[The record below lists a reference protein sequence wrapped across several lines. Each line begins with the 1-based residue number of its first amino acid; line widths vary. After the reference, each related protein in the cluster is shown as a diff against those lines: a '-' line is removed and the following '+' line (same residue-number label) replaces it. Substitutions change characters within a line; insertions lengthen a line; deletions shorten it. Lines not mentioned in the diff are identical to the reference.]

1 MKILICDDDPMTLKA
16 LEFQFKKDGYDVVKA
31 TNGKDAMQILT
42 DDKEVN
48 FLVTDLYMP
57 MNSGL
62 ELITHVRDTLK
73 SKMPIM
79 ILTRANVEDTIKHA
93 FDLGANGYLTKPFKL
108 EDMKERVESIINE
121 AQNSNL

>member
-1 MKILICDDDPMTLKA
+1 MRVLICDDDPMTLKA

-31 TNGKDAMQILT
+31 ANGKEAMQILT
-42 DDKEVN
+42 DDHAID

-73 SKMPIM
+73 SKMPILV
-79 ILTRANVEDTIKHA
+79 LTRANVEGTIGHA
-93 FDLGANGYLTKPFKL
+93 FELGANGYLTKPFKL
-108 EDMKERVESIINE
+108 EDMKNQIELIYKD
-121 AQNSNL
+121 AQ

>member
-1 MKILICDDDPMTLKA
+1 MRVLICDDDPMTLKA

-31 TNGKDAMQILT
+31 ANGKEAMQILT
-42 DDKEVN
+42 DDHAVD

-73 SKMPIM
+73 SKMPILV
-79 ILTRANVEDTIKHA
+79 LTRANVEGTIDHA
-93 FDLGANGYLTKPFKL
+93 FELGANGYLTKPFKL
-108 EDMKERVESIINE
+108 EDMKNQIELMCKDV
-121 AQNSNL
+121 Q

>member
-1 MKILICDDDPMTLKA
+1 MIKMRVLICDDDPMTLNA

-31 TNGKDAMQILT
+31 ANGKEAMQILT
-42 DDKEVN
+42 DDHAID

-73 SKMPIM
+73 SKMPILV
-79 ILTRANVEDTIKHA
+79 LTRANVEGTIDHA
-93 FDLGANGYLTKPFKL
+93 FELGANGYLTKPFKL
-108 EDMKERVESIINE
+108 EDMKNQIELMYKD
-121 AQNSNL
+121 AQ

>member
-1 MKILICDDDPMTLKA
+1 MKVLICDDDPMTLKA

-31 TNGKDAMQILT
+31 ANGKEAMQILT
-42 DDKEVN
+42 DDHDIN

-73 SKMPIM
+73 SKMPILV
-79 ILTRANVEDTIKHA
+79 LTRANVEGTIDYA
-93 FDLGANGYLTKPFKL
+93 FELGANGYLTKPFKL
-108 EDMKERVESIINE
+108 EDMKNQIELMCKDV
-121 AQNSNL
+121 L